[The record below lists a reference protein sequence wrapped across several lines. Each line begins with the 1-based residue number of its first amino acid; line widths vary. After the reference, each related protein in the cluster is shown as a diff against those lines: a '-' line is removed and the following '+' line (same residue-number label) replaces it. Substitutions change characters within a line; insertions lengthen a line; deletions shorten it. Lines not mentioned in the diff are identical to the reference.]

1 MRNAFLADQLLINRS
16 ETSFEPIE
24 ANLCIDMHIGYYKYV
39 RLCASM
45 LSETESRCRE
55 RREEMLH
62 ESIRFTPK
70 IVKRCL
76 KKVITSWTHPRT
88 VGYGTLA
95 ASVAINE
102 CIIHYNA

>member
-45 LSETESRCRE
+45 LSETESCCRE
-55 RREEMLH
+55 NEARRNVARVDQIHTKDCEKVFEKSYYELDASSYSRLRDTRS
-62 ESIRFTPK
+62 ECGD
-70 IVKRCL
+70 KR
-76 KKVITSWTHPRT
+76 V
-88 VGYGTLA
+88 
-95 ASVAINE
+95 
-102 CIIHYNA
+102 YNPL

>member
-55 RREEMLH
+55 RGE
-62 ESIRFTPK
+62 
-70 IVKRCL
+70 
-76 KKVITSWTHPRT
+76 KKCCTSRSDSHQR
-88 VGYGTLA
+88 L
-95 ASVAINE
+95 
-102 CIIHYNA
+102 